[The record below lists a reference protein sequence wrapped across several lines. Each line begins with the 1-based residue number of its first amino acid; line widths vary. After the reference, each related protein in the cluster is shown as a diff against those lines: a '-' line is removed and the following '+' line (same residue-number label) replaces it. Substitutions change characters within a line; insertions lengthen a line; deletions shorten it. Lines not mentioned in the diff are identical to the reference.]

1 MSELDMLRTKLE
13 RESRAELDEVL
24 NSQKHVYDK
33 PGLGYIELGICT
45 SWTSK
50 SPTPKYKI
58 VNVPPVDSSEK
69 KTN

>member
-1 MSELDMLRTKLE
+1 MSELDMLMRTKLE

-45 SWTSK
+45 S
-50 SPTPKYKI
+50 
-58 VNVPPVDSSEK
+58 
-69 KTN
+69 